1 MRAGILNAIL
11 HSLLFFHF
19 GMLSHA
25 PACQTPPVHAESV
38 TVEDARELVKKST
51 LKMGMSLKITELDPE
66 VAAALSH
73 TKGLLSLNGLHT
85 IDAESA
91 LALTSTIGLSLEL
104 NGLEEITPQVAT
116 ALARSGYLRLNAL
129 KPGSDVIRELG
140 NRSGSLE
147 LNALES
153 LDVESATHLVKQ
165 ASPLSLN
172 GVKSV
177 SFEVAKVLA
186 ASRASISMEGL
197 EELSVDSQNE
207 FAKHTGG
214 WRFQSLRS
222 LQSTMLAENLAG
234 QEVGVALPKLEDVSI
249 DCLSIL
255 ATSKWSV
262 SLGIRELTVEQ
273 AQALSRCNSRLSLTR
288 ISQLTKEQI
297 DILLQCPAKLEFRG
311 LSELLDARLAER
323 LAKDASRM
331 LRIDQVE
338 SLSGEAAAAIA
349 TGKHILPLSKLRSL
363 DSMVASALATHRGHI
378 ILSGLDEMSDEHA
391 ELFAA
396 RDGSLY
402 LSSGMVISDHARQ
415 RLESNKQIKWK
426 K

>member
-1 MRAGILNAIL
+1 VQASILNAFL
-11 HSLLFFHF
+11 HSFLFFHL
-19 GMLSHA
+19 GMLWLA
-25 PACQTPPVHAESV
+25 PDCQAPSTNPESI
-38 TVEDARELVKKST
+38 TVEDARERVKKST
-51 LKMGMSLKITELDPE
+51 LKMGLSLNITKIDPE
-66 VAAALSH
+66 VATVLSN
-73 TKGLLSLNGLHT
+73 TQGLLSLNGLRT

-91 LALTSTIGLSLEL
+91 RALTSTSGMSVEL
-104 NGLEEITPQVAT
+104 NGLVEITPQVA
-116 ALARSGYLRLNAL
+116 AGLARSSYLRLNAL
-129 KPGSDVIRELG
+129 KPGSEVIRELG
-140 NRSGSLE
+140 NRSGALQ
-147 LNALES
+147 LNS
-153 LDVESATHLVKQ
+153 IDFLDVESATHLVKH

-177 SFEVAKVLA
+177 SFEVAQVLA
-186 ASRASISMEGL
+186 ASGALISMEGL
-197 EELSVDSQNE
+197 EELSVDSQEE

-222 LQSTMLAENLAG
+222 LRSTMLAENLAG

-255 ATSKWSV
+255 ATSKWFV

-273 AQALSRCNSRLSLTR
+273 AQSLSRCNSRLSLTR
-288 ISQLTKEQI
+288 IPRLTKEQI
-297 DILLQCPAKLEFRG
+297 DILLQCPAKLEFPG

-331 LRIDQVE
+331 LRIEQVE

-349 TGKHILPLSKLRSL
+349 TGKHIIPLPKLRSL
-363 DSMVASALATHRGHI
+363 DSMVASALARHRGHI
-378 ILSGLDEMSDEHA
+378 ILSGLKEMSDEHA

-402 LSSGMVISDHARQ
+402 LSSGIVISDQARQ
-415 RLESNKQIKWK
+415 RLESNKKIKWK

>member
-73 TKGLLSLNGLHT
+73 TKGLLSLNGLRT

-91 LALTSTIGLSLEL
+91 LALTSTSGLSLEL

-129 KPGSDVIRELG
+129 KPGPDVIRELG
-140 NRSGSLE
+140 NRSGTLE

-153 LDVESATHLVKQ
+153 LDVDSATHLVKQ

-172 GVKSV
+172 GVKYV

-186 ASRASISMEGL
+186 ASPASISMEGL
-197 EELSVDSQNE
+197 EELSVDAQDE
-207 FAKHTGG
+207 FAKHTGD
-214 WRFQSLRS
+214 WRIQALRSLRS
-222 LQSTMLAENLAG
+222 TKLAENLAG
-234 QEVGVALPKLEDVSI
+234 QRWGVALPKLEDVSN

-262 SLGIRELTVEQ
+262 SLGIRELTREQ
-273 AQALSRCNSRLSLTR
+273 SQLMSRCNSRLSLTR
-288 ISQLTKEQI
+288 IPRLSKEQI
-297 DILLQCPAKLEFRG
+297 DIFLQCPAKLEFRG
-311 LSELLDARLAER
+311 LTELLDARLAER
-323 LAKDASRM
+323 LAKDASQM
-331 LRIDQVE
+331 LRVDQVE
-338 SLSGEAAAAIA
+338 SLSGEAAAAIV
-349 TGKHILPLSKLRSL
+349 TGKHILMFYRLRSL
-363 DSMVASALATHRGHI
+363 DPEVARALVTHRGHI
-378 ILSGLDEMSDEHA
+378 ILSGLKEMSDEHA
-391 ELFAA
+391 EMFAA

-402 LSSGMVISDHARQ
+402 LSGDMVLSDHARQ
-415 RLESNKQIKWK
+415 RLESNKQVKWK